1 MLGTNY
7 MSNDELAD
15 AFKSA
20 FDELHAKIDA
30 LDAGATK
37 RRATR
42 LAAIAHNALSEL
54 RDVADGGGMISPM
67 SGGGPK
73 P

>member
-1 MLGTNY
+1 

-20 FDELHAKIDA
+20 FDVLHVKVSELE
-30 LDAGATK
+30 AGATK
-37 RRATR
+37 RRAKR
-42 LAAIAHNALSEL
+42 LASIAHSALSEL
-54 RDVADGGGMISPM
+54 RDLADGDGMISPM

>member
-1 MLGTNY
+1 MLGSNY

-15 AFKSA
+15 LFKSA
-20 FDELHAKIDA
+20 FDELHAKIEAMAD
-30 LDAGATK
+30 GATK
-37 RRATR
+37 RKIGRFAD
-42 LAAIAHNALSEL
+42 IAHKALSEI
-54 RDVADGGGMISPM
+54 RDLADGDGMIAPM

>member
-1 MLGTNY
+1 

-37 RRATR
+37 RKMERFAD
-42 LAAIAHNALSEL
+42 IAHKALSEI
-54 RDVADGGGMISPM
+54 RDLADGDGMIVPM

>member
-1 MLGTNY
+1 MLGSNY

-15 AFKSA
+15 LFKSA
-20 FDELHAKIDA
+20 FDELHLKIEA
-30 LDAGATK
+30 MPEGATK
-37 RRATR
+37 KRLGR
-42 LAAIAHNALSEL
+42 LADIAHKAMSEL
-54 RDVADGGGMISPM
+54 RDLADGDGMIAPM